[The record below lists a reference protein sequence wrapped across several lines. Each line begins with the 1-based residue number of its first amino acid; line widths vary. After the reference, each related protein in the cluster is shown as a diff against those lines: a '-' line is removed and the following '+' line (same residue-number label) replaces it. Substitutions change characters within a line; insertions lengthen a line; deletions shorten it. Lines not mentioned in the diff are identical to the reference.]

1 MKPVYPKPPSD
12 GTDTMISLTFALAIL
27 IAIIVFY
34 QLNKP

>member
-1 MKPVYPKPPSD
+1 MNSPSD

-34 QLNKP
+34 QLNKQ